1 MRLEKGLL
9 SWVLGLALGIFVG
22 GIPLIRADI
31 VTDPFD
37 KVSSYLV
44 WWTGLFLSSMVISI
58 AQPERVW
65 RWAIA
70 VILGFLVAV
79 ILDII
84 IGSHFFLFPFSL
96 ILHAGVGTP
105 PAFAG
110 AYLGKLVKGTGVR
123 PSFL

>member
-96 ILHAGVGTP
+96 ILHAGVSTP

-110 AYLGKLVKGTGVR
+110 AYLGKLVKGTTKG
-123 PSFL
+123 